1 MKYFAFLPFFMVF
14 LISSPVFAHETGA
27 SVQQNRVPEPAAV
40 EKRFQLALTLV
51 GNEVRLAVKKFD
63 GSPVEIGISSA
74 TVFVVTGNK
83 QTWFRLDPNEDED
96 ILAGTGEFISDKNT
110 KFEVTLHL
118 PGEKPI
124 NASFT
129 PAVSKAPTAM
139 RQ

>member
-1 MKYFAFLPFFMVF
+1 MKHFAFLFFFMVF
-14 LISSPVFAHETGA
+14 IVSSPAFAHGTGA
-27 SVQQNRVPEPAAV
+27 PVQQNREPEPAAV

-51 GNEVRLAVKKFD
+51 GNEVRLAVKNID

-74 TVFVVTGNK
+74 TVFVVTEK
-83 QTWFRLDPNEDED
+83 KTWFRLDPNEDEE
-96 ILAGTGEFISDKNT
+96 ILTGTGEFISGKNT

-129 PAVSKAPTAM
+129 PAVSKAPTTM

>member
-1 MKYFAFLPFFMVF
+1 MKHFAFLFFFMVF
-14 LISSPVFAHETGA
+14 IVSFPVFAHDTSA
-27 SVQQNRVPEPAAV
+27 SIQQNRELEPVAV

-51 GNEVRLAVKKFD
+51 GNEVRLAVKNID

-74 TVFVVTGNK
+74 TVFVVTEK
-83 QTWFRLDPNEDED
+83 KTWFRLDPNEDEE
-96 ILAGTGEFISDKNT
+96 ILTGTGEFISGKNT

-129 PAVSKAPTAM
+129 PAVSKAPTTM